1 MANGRKFAGTVPQ
14 KRTKHL
20 MKKASEKPPGIG
32 SGGGARAD
40 SNHARTSSQE
50 SLEHHMTKERFL
62 RIFAEEGVGAE
73 WAETC
78 WELAHKSDDRLNEDI
93 ARTAARSMREQNTV
107 DKP

>member
-1 MANGRKFAGTVPQ
+1 
-14 KRTKHL
+14 
-20 MKKASEKPPGIG
+20 
-32 SGGGARAD
+32 
-40 SNHARTSSQE
+40 
-50 SLEHHMTKERFL
+50 MTKERFL